1 LRIHD
6 KLIMAKVKPFDK
18 NLLLFSLTS
27 MITKAI
33 NYKFKEKLN
42 STIGGEAHNFCYQ
55 CGACVG
61 DCPAAMYSPEFNPR
75 EILLKAILGDEEAL
89 TGENSPIWDCT
100 NCYTCYERCPQAVRP
115 VEVIIALKNI
125 CFEKGTNPLE
135 VKDIVDSVKDTGR
148 TVKITSLS
156 DRRRKELG
164 LKEVKIVP
172 MEELRKLFE
181 P

>member
-1 LRIHD
+1 
-6 KLIMAKVKPFDK
+6 M
-18 NLLLFSLTS
+18 
-27 MITKAI
+27 
-33 NYKFKEKLN
+33 
-42 STIGGEAHNFCYQ
+42 
-55 CGACVG
+55 G

-75 EILLKAILGDEEAL
+75 EILLNAILGDEEAL
-89 TGENSPIWDCT
+89 TGENSPIWNCT

-135 VKDIVDSVKDTGR
+135 VKDIVDSVKDAGR

-156 DRRRKELG
+156 NRRRKELG

-172 MEELRKLFE
+172 MEELKKLFE